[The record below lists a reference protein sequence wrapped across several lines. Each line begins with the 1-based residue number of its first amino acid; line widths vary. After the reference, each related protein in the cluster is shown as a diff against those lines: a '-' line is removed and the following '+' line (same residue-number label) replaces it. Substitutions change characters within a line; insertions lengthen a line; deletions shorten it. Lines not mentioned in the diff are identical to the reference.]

1 MNRLLSE
8 QKVRIFFF
16 GIFWGMEK
24 QLLGDILWSFMSLF
38 VKNIMN
44 SYLLKENNDSLVARP
59 KQTQLSNG
67 TKKVKPKR
75 FIEITLTWQPEKR
88 ELSFYILLYKH
99 RF

>member
-1 MNRLLSE
+1 
-8 QKVRIFFF
+8 
-16 GIFWGMEK
+16 MEK

-88 ELSFYILLYKH
+88 ELSFYIL
-99 RF
+99 